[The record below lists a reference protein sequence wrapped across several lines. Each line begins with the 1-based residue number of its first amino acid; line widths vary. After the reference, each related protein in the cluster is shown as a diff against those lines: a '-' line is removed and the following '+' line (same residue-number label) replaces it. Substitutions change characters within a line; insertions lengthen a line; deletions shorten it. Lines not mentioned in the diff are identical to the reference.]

1 MDRSNQVI
9 CDKRSYSRDIQS
21 HQHDFG
27 QFLFPLQGSLDIKTN
42 MQEFN
47 LTSEYC
53 FYLPPLYSHDFRSTD
68 RNEFLTLDI
77 PEHFLPGDTESM
89 YVRLD
94 ESWASIRFLLL
105 EESKNKRGSS
115 DALKDL
121 TRYVTHKL
129 KTNPFASIEY
139 IHHHY
144 KESLSLDTLAA
155 IEHYHP
161 VYYSAWFKR
170 KTGKSPK
177 MYITELRLQ
186 EAKQL
191 LMTTSWSM
199 SAISEEIGFE
209 NSSSF
214 TRWFVKWEGT
224 TPQTYRMIKNG

>member
-1 MDRSNQVI
+1 MNRSNQVI
-9 CDKRSYSRDIQS
+9 CDKRSYSKDIQS

-27 QFLFPLQGSLDIKTN
+27 QFLFPLQGSLDIKTS

-47 LTSEYC
+47 LTSDYC
-53 FYLPPLYSHDFRSTD
+53 FYLPPASSHDFRSPD

-77 PEHFLPGDTESM
+77 PDHFLPGDTDSM

-105 EESKNKRGSS
+105 EEAGRGSS
-115 DALKDL
+115 AALTDL

-129 KTNPFASIEY
+129 KAAPFASIEY
-139 IHHHY
+139 IHQHY

-161 VYYSAWFKR
+161 AYYSSWFKR

-177 MYITELRLQ
+177 IYITELRLQ
-186 EAKQL
+186 EAKHL
-191 LMTTSWSM
+191 LLTTTWSI

-224 TPQTYRMIKNG
+224 TPQAYRMIKNG